1 MNRIVTS
8 DESVLFNASHEWS
21 KLSLEEVADS
31 AKETLLKGNKIIFAG
46 NGGSFA
52 DSIHLAAEFV
62 SRFAFDRRPLSV
74 LALGGNSSI
83 MTSVGNDYRFEEVFS
98 RELDALTR
106 KGDVL
111 IGISTS
117 GNSINIIRVVQ
128 KALDRG
134 LKVYCFTGKKE
145 SDIVKMCKCL
155 RVPSDITARI
165 QEAHITIGHII
176 CGIVESEL
184 FDKK

>member
-1 MNRIVTS
+1 
-8 DESVLFNASHEWS
+8 
-21 KLSLEEVADS
+21 
-31 AKETLLKGNKIIFAG
+31 
-46 NGGSFA
+46 
-52 DSIHLAAEFV
+52 
-62 SRFAFDRRPLSV
+62 
-74 LALGGNSSI
+74 

-98 RELDALTR
+98 RELGVLAR
-106 KGDVL
+106 KGDVF

-117 GNSINIIRVVQ
+117 GNSKNIIRVVQ
-128 KALDRG
+128 KALNKG

-176 CGIVESEL
+176 CEIVESQV
-184 FDKK
+184 FNKK